1 MSSYNYYKKQLL
13 SRLSIVIIITTP
25 KEVKR
30 GGLMRRKLL
39 ASALALV
46 MAGSLIACG
55 SGGGGETRAASEG
68 ESKETT
74 VAEKSESAGGE
85 KKHYKFGYTCMDGTN
100 PFFVTIQDKI
110 KELVEANGDELI
122 VTDPGN
128 DVTKQISQVEDML
141 SQKLDGLF
149 MNPVDAQGIIPAL
162 DLAKEAGVPMVGF
175 DTEVGDMSYLVSY
188 TGSDN
193 YNAGKV
199 VGEDLVKKAP
209 NGGKIIVL
217 DSPTMQSVV
226 DRTNG
231 FMDAIKDHGFEVVA
245 QQDAKG
251 NLQIAMGIAEDLLQS
266 NPDVVAIFG
275 GNDPTALG
283 ALAAANAAGI
293 KDCMIY
299 GVDGSPDIKSELASG
314 ESLIE
319 GSGAQSPVSIAE
331 QAVKIMY
338 DYVEGKQVDERYP
351 VETFLITS
359 DNVAQYGTDGWQ

>member
-1 MSSYNYYKKQLL
+1 
-13 SRLSIVIIITTP
+13 
-25 KEVKR
+25 
-30 GGLMRRKLL
+30 MRRKLL

-55 SGGGGETRAASEG
+55 SGGGGETKATSEG

-162 DLAKEAGVPMVGF
+162 ELAKEAGVPMVGF